1 MRKRNAGVFERPLR
15 SGVWWISYRDG
26 SGLRHREKIG
36 PRDDALAAIVE
47 RRRQVLEG
55 KYVSPQ
61 LRRRTLTFRQLA
73 RDAMAHRKLR
83 LRPRSYETDISRL
96 TRLLPSI
103 GATPA
108 AGLTADAIDKVLDSL
123 RTEGLAG
130 STANRYRSLL
140 SAIFSYAART
150 GRIHS
155 NPLQLVKRFR
165 EGESRVRYLLGAE
178 EQKLREVIRANC
190 PEREAEIDLALY
202 TGMRRGEQFTLRWRD
217 VDLERGILTVRGKT
231 GIRHIV
237 ANSSA
242 KSALE
247 LLRSRRREGAEFVCP
262 ETQSES
268 QRDWRRWF
276 ERAARAAGVED
287 FRWHDL
293 RHSFASRLVMA
304 GVDIRTVQELL
315 GHKSITMT
323 MRYSHLSPD
332 HRQVAAEK
340 IGAAP
345 LANSSHEK

>member
-1 MRKRNAGVFERPLR
+1 MWKRSPGIFQRPPG
-15 SGVWWISYRDG
+15 SGVYWIFYRDG
-26 SGLRHREKIG
+26 AGLRHREKIG

-47 RRRQVLEG
+47 RRRTVLEG

-61 LRRRTLTFRQLA
+61 LRRRSLTFRQLA
-73 RDAMAHRKLR
+73 RDAMQHRKLR
-83 LRPRSYETDISRL
+83 LRPRSYETDASRL
-96 TRLLPSI
+96 ARLLPSI
-103 GATPA
+103 GAKPA
-108 AGLTADAIDKVLDSL
+108 AGLTADAIDKLLDSL
-123 RTEGLAG
+123 RAGGLEG

-140 SAIFSYAART
+140 SAIFSYGVRT
-150 GRIHS
+150 GRINS
-155 NPLQLVKRFR
+155 NPLELVKRFR
-165 EGESRVRYLLGAE
+165 EGESRVRYLLGVE

-190 PEREAEIDLALY
+190 PEREAEIDLALH

-231 GIRHIV
+231 GCRHIV

-242 KSALE
+242 RAALE
-247 LLRSRRREGAEFVCP
+247 HLLSRRRDGGHFVCA

-276 ERAARAAGVED
+276 ERAARAAGIED
-287 FRWHDL
+287 FHWHDL
-293 RHSFASRLVMA
+293 RHTFASRLVMA

-323 MRYSHLSPD
+323 MRYSHLNPD

-340 IGAAP
+340 IAAAP
-345 LANSSHEK
+345 LPN